1 MRGRSGCPTG
11 QEKTSVGATVGSL
24 AFSTRKGWVQG
35 RPLIRPGFA
44 GPPSPQGEGF
54 GGVETQRVGN
64 FLSQKCFPAY
74 FPSKNASQIS
84 LSIPEEIAPQPYQ
97 RQRSPKRASGS
108 KRAINPGSR
117 GLPLVFFPPTFF
129 KESRAPPP
137 ESAGNPRCRVHPAT
151 VPTEPPTDDRGPPPG
166 RRGPPGRCA
175 PRAASELPTQRA
187 RSPALAPQGCSS
199 SWACWR

>member
-1 MRGRSGCPTG
+1 MRGRPGCPTE
-11 QEKTSVGATVGSL
+11 QEKNSVGATFGPPFS
-24 AFSTRKGWVQG
+24 ASTRKGWVQG

-74 FPSKNASQIS
+74 FPSKNASQIG

-137 ESAGNPRCRVHPAT
+137 ESAG
-151 VPTEPPTDDRGPPPG
+151 
-166 RRGPPGRCA
+166 PPGRCA
-175 PRAASELPTQRA
+175 PRHRK
-187 RSPALAPQGCSS
+187 SPDHP
-199 SWACWR
+199 

>member
-1 MRGRSGCPTG
+1 MRGRPGCPTG

-54 GGVETQRVGN
+54 GAWRHSGAGWKPS
-64 FLSQKCFPAY
+64 FPKMLS
-74 FPSKNASQIS
+74 SIVSLENASQIS

-137 ESAGNPRCRVHPAT
+137 ESAGNPRCRVYPAT
-151 VPTEPPTDDRGPPPG
+151 VPTESPTDDRGSRPSFSPFLG
-166 RRGPPGRCA
+166 RNGDPRRAGGPLG
-175 PRAASELPTQRA
+175 
-187 RSPALAPQGCSS
+187 ALRP
-199 SWACWR
+199 